1 MKQIKESPIA
11 LQRFGASKKFNLAKI
26 EHLIDSPLIEAKQG
40 VSNNIIGGAY
50 A

>member
-11 LQRFGASKKFNLAKI
+11 LERFGASKKFNLPKI
-26 EHLIDSPLIEAKQG
+26 EHLIDSLLIEAKQG
-40 VSNNIIGGAY
+40 VSNNMIGGAY